1 MTTFKKGITYPPILA
16 GLILLFLA
24 LIMSFAASYR
34 TLEKSEW
41 HGVLGPGNHTI
52 EEGNL
57 YSYDV
62 VNRTLVMWS
71 DNASVLLSLGGEDL
85 EYVLNNG
92 NVSVDV
98 QSAPQITVLD
108 GDLEYEYVVYW
119 FDYPY
124 SYLTYPAFFLMIIG
138 GVFAFRGYI
147 SFLETLKE
155 DMKKQKGDAK
165 NESP

>member
-1 MTTFKKGITYPPILA
+1 
-16 GLILLFLA
+16 
-24 LIMSFAASYR
+24 
-34 TLEKSEW
+34 
-41 HGVLGPGNHTI
+41 
-52 EEGNL
+52 
-57 YSYDV
+57 
-62 VNRTLVMWS
+62 MWS